1 MITEVGT
8 MAKLVDAVDV
18 SAFYG
23 SFKAIDSITMTTVLA
38 ALADTGFDDA
48 TVIIPRHDPEHLAE
62 VPAIERRHVDRCHAA
77 AWERRRVGFP
87 TVQPRAGATR
97 ACPRAAHR

>member
-23 SFKAIDSITMTTVLA
+23 SFKAIDSITMTIEPKSVFEPPPRRSLGIDPPRQRRA
-38 ALADTGFDDA
+38 RTGA
-48 TVIIPRHDPEHLAE
+48 G
-62 VPAIERRHVDRCHAA
+62 ERSGAK
-77 AWERRRVGFP
+77 P
-87 TVQPRAGATR
+87 T
-97 ACPRAAHR
+97 